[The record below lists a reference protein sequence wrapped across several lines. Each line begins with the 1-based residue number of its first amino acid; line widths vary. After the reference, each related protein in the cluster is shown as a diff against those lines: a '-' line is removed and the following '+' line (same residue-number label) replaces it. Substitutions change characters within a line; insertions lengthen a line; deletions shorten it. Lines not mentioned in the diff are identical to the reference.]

1 MNVLLFHLDAAGRDT
16 LAGTIRD
23 DGHEVTAV
31 SAAPDVPVVPD
42 VFVVCLDASP
52 QRALDLA
59 AKIAAAAQ
67 VAVPSMLFVGGP
79 PAALAEAQRRF
90 PSASFARIDALATA
104 LASMEQ

>member
-1 MNVLLFHLDAAGRDT
+1 MKVLLLHLDDAGRES
-16 LAGTIRD
+16 LAATIRD

-31 SAAPDVPVVPD
+31 SAAPSPPFTPD

-52 QRALDLA
+52 QRALEFA
-59 AKIAAAAQ
+59 AKVAAGAQ
-67 VAVPSMLFVGGP
+67 VAVASMLFVGGP

-104 LASMEQ
+104 LASMEP